1 MTSRLPVL
9 AAAAAAAVALVTLPV
24 APASAVA
31 RVTIASSAGQA
42 VADSARATTVT
53 VSGNGFQSIRN
64 GHGGVYVF
72 FGTVKGTWQPSR
84 GGQTGRDYFYVPD
97 SEAKNN
103 AGYQRYVAFPGSDT
117 GSAANGGRMSAD
129 GGWSTSLVI
138 PGARFQAVDRA
149 GRATTI
155 DCLEVTCGVI
165 TVGAHGVTNAN
176 NETFTPVSFRSGGA
190 TPTTP
195 QASATPTAPTAPE
208 ASTSP
213 APSAAPAANGKPKAE
228 VDRSTAVIGR
238 VLSFTGAG
246 FTPGEQVTAT
256 FDDGVAAVGPLQAGP
271 SGEVAGVLQLPADTV
286 AGTHTLRLSGA
297 ASGAQPEVSFGV
309 ASPVAATT
317 SEPWLE
323 QSLPAYA
330 FAGGGLLVL
339 IGAVTFSIVVSRRRR
354 AAGLDD

>member
-1 MTSRLPVL
+1 MTSRLLAAP
-9 AAAAAAAVALVTLPV
+9 AAAAATLALLALPV
-24 APASAVA
+24 SPASAAA
-31 RVTIASSAGQA
+31 RVTIAGTSGQA

-53 VSGNGFQSIRN
+53 VSGNGFQSIKN

-97 SEAKNN
+97 SEAKDN

-129 GGWSTSLVI
+129 GSWSTSLVI
-138 PGARFQAVDRA
+138 PGASFQAVDRA

-155 DCLEVTCGVI
+155 DCLKVTCGVI

-176 NETFTPVSFRSGGA
+176 NETFTPVSFRSSGA
-190 TPTTP
+190 APATP
-195 QASATPTAPTAPE
+195 QASATPTAPTSPR
-208 ASTSP
+208 ASAAP
-213 APSAAPAANGKPKAE
+213 APSAAPAAPFATGKPKAE
-228 VDRSTAVIGR
+228 VDRSTAVVGR

-256 FDDGVAAVGPLQAGP
+256 FDDGVAAVGPLQAGAG
-271 SGEVAGVLQLPADTV
+271 GEVAGVLQLPADTV

-309 ASPVAATT
+309 ASPVAAAT

-323 QSLPAYA
+323 QNLPAYA

-339 IGAVTFSIVVSRRRR
+339 ISAVIFSIVVSRRRR
-354 AAGLDD
+354 AAA